1 MTVRATKVFISWSGA
16 LSKEVATV
24 MRDLLPHIFDGV
36 DPFMSEEDI
45 GAGERGLAKI
55 SDELADTS
63 FGIVVV
69 TQANQQTQWL
79 NFEAGALSKNVHN
92 NARVAPLLVDFPM
105 KSDATGP
112 LAQFQANLLNRDGV
126 ERILIAIAQVVG
138 QPALNTVR
146 DRFDLYWRDEYEERF
161 ARAKEHSA
169 AVPQHRPER
178 EILDELLTIVRRLP
192 LREESSLD
200 DRLRFAM
207 PLDIPLQEIRTLV
220 ASFPEL
226 AGLPVVLTGTE
237 KGTPMVVF
245 ELDGLPRDRWS
256 TTIPLGEALTDIGV
270 ACSFRVGYQDVSG
283 RAG

>member
-1 MTVRATKVFISWSGA
+1 MGLATKVFISWSGA

-24 MRDLLPHIFDGV
+24 MRDLLKHMFDGV

-69 TQANQQTQWL
+69 TQANQQSQWL
-79 NFEAGALSKNVHN
+79 NFEAGALSKNLHN
-92 NARVAPLLVDFPM
+92 NARVAPLLVDFEL

-126 ERILIAIAQVVG
+126 EEILIAIAGVVG
-138 QPALNTVR
+138 QPSPNTVR
-146 DRFDLYWRDEYEERF
+146 DRFNLAWCDVYAKRF
-161 ARAKEHSA
+161 AEAKEHSA

-178 EILDELLTIVRRLP
+178 EILDELLTIARRLP
-192 LREESSLD
+192 RREESSLD
-200 DRLRFAM
+200 DQLRFAM
-207 PLDIPLQEIRTLV
+207 PLDIPLQEIRTIL
-220 ASFPEL
+220 ASVPEL
-226 AGLPVVLTGTE
+226 TGLPAVLTGTE
-237 KGTPMVVF
+237 NGTPMVVF

-256 TTIPLGEALTDIGV
+256 TTIPLQEGLAAIGV
-270 ACSFRVGYQDVSG
+270 ASAVRVGYRDISG